1 MKRPSPCEVWRVIS
15 KERERERDF
24 DIIQTLHLAL
34 ACPVISVFELG
45 LGSPYTSN
53 RLSSVM
59 KICYVT
65 LFVFVIAR
73 PWHNWQILN
82 MGFWRKLSE
91 LRQSM
96 QTLSLWLI
104 HSVLMVSEWEQ
115 EVWKAAAET

>member
-59 KICYVT
+59 KICYSLCLRYCKT
-65 LFVFVIAR
+65 LAQLANTQYGLLEEAI
-73 PWHNWQILN
+73 
-82 MGFWRKLSE
+82 G
-91 LRQSM
+91 
-96 QTLSLWLI
+96 
-104 HSVLMVSEWEQ
+104 
-115 EVWKAAAET
+115 AAAEHADPESVAHSLGAHGQ